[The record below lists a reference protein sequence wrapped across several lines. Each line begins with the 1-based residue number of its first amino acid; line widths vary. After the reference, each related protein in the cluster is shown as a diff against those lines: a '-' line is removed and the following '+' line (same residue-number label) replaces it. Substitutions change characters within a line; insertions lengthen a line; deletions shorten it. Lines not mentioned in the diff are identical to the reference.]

1 MSLKCG
7 GSDLEIFIWEA
18 QIQGYHLKPKDQI
31 LLASGRE
38 EKRREARTE
47 ISVSHHS
54 LHFFEHFL
62 GDLRLFLGKTITV
75 IISTADMCQMQ

>member
-1 MSLKCG
+1 MSLKYG

-18 QIQGYHLKPKDQI
+18 QIQGYHLKPKTRYFWH
-31 LLASGRE
+31 LV

-62 GDLRLFLGKTITV
+62 VDLRLFLVKTITV
-75 IISTADMCQMQ
+75 VISIANMCQMQ